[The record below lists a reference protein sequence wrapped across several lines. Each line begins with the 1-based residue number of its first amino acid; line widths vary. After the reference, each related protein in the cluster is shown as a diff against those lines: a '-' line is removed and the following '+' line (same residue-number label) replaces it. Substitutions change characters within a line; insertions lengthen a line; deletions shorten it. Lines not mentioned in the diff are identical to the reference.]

1 MVVYTNMS
9 ATSPKRR
16 RLDKEAVR
24 TAQQVA
30 DTNATLQM
38 FTNKR
43 PQSSWMYTATAGEG
57 ATPYVPSSATSPG
70 NCDPPGRHEISRP
83 QQTKTSSNGLPALNV
98 NTRVASQAQARA
110 PLSEPALVDYESPY
124 ASPLAAQMPT
134 PLTAAASFMSMPP
147 SAAGPRPAL
156 PSPAPSDEHANS
168 PVTATFTSGS
178 PNQSHVPAKRR
189 GPGRPRKYPAP
200 ASDTLSNLS
209 PAQSPAAT
217 SRPMAMPTV
226 PSQLQSAMYVPTLTS
241 SLASA
246 ARRASSLSN
255 ATVSPK
261 AMAQPGSQSRALFD
275 TDRLRQCLEDCRTFN
290 PVDEGRKVLAQ
301 EALEK
306 QDHFYLILSQLF
318 CLHTCAPGLLPK
330 HLDNVDPISW
340 ECLERLL
347 CSNQA
352 VTPAVVQWFAEFP
365 APLHQVLGSGD
376 REFFINQMGIIESF
390 LQVLPRRWDIIIEI
404 SKRTLAPPLT
414 QDLIEQLYLISPVLQ
429 TTSFRAIARVFWGE
443 DNPGLRFLETLHKV
457 DQHTYAHQ
465 MWRRNEGEKRIAYD
479 IYSQVYHAW
488 RSSVMSGKSFSPP
501 PACNYFHIQPQSMG
515 VPMNNTA
522 SQGEHGAA
530 RQRQIM
536 QTNHHMLSP
545 QQQQQQQ
552 QQASAHAQIDSRV
565 QGNNRATVRQQTL
578 APSLLQHLHYQP
590 DRSIQQVLSPHS
602 PASRQGNRNSAPA
615 QAQIVPPSPQH
626 HTPNL
631 MGPMLSRLLPPE
643 NAAPRALPVHP
654 DTAKVSLH
662 QALLRSPIPGNQQ
675 LHPVEQPLYR
685 HVIGYA
691 LRPTKIERSLC
702 AQQIVIPMSYDQM
715 KDVPTTVPTLPG
727 EPGARILKSGSTLY
741 RLRCSK
747 MPPGKGFDT
756 ESLWVTADNVWPD
769 QMSFELNGKHL
780 EPRRKLHHGRY
791 LPIDLSSILH
801 VGTNFLSVFTLPFK
815 EDPSVYV
822 VAIESIG
829 VATHT
834 SILTAIP
841 TISHNDSLDSI
852 KRSLDSPSDPDD
864 EDDFIMTSS
873 TLTIPVI
880 DPYRMDRICDDPVR
894 GATCLHR
901 ECFDLETFLSQC
913 KRERADFPC
922 VPDCWR
928 CPICKGDVRPQKL
941 VRDGFLLQVRED
953 LERTNLLSTRAIVVE
968 ADGIWKP
975 RVEEEASGIR
985 SPSLER
991 EEAAAAAMNGVGK
1004 GKGKQ
1009 KVVEIIEL
1017 D

>member
-43 PQSSWMYTATAGEG
+43 PRSGWMQTATAGEG
-57 ATPYVPSSATSPG
+57 ATPSAPSSATSPG

-98 NTRVASQAQARA
+98 NTRVAAQAQAQA
-110 PLSEPALVDYESPY
+110 PLSGHALVDYESPY
-124 ASPLAAQMPT
+124 AAQMPT
-134 PLTAAASFMSMPP
+134 PLTAAAAFMSRSP

-178 PNQSHVPAKRR
+178 PNQSHVPVKRR
-189 GPGRPRKYPAP
+189 GPGRPRKHPLP
-200 ASDTLSNLS
+200 ASSPLPDLS
-209 PAQSPAAT
+209 PAQSPAVS
-217 SRPMAMPTV
+217 SRPITMPNA
-226 PSQLQSAMYVPTLTS
+226 PPQLPSAMYAPTLPS

-246 ARRASSLSN
+246 ARRASSLSD
-255 ATVSPK
+255 AAILPRDTI
-261 AMAQPGSQSRALFD
+261 QPGSHSKALFD
-275 TDRLRQCLEDCRTFN
+275 KDRLRQRLENCRTFN
-290 PVDEGRKVLAQ
+290 AVDEGRKALAQ
-301 EALEK
+301 DAVEK

-365 APLHQVLGSGD
+365 APLHQVFASSD
-376 REFFINQMGIIESF
+376 REFFVNQLGIIENF
-390 LQVLPRRWDIIIEI
+390 LQVLPRRWDVIIEI
-404 SKRTLAPPLT
+404 SKRTLAPPLA

-457 DQHTYAHQ
+457 DQQTYVHQ
-465 MWRRNEGEKRIAYD
+465 MWRRNEGEKRVAYD
-479 IYSQVYHAW
+479 IYSQVFHAW

-515 VPMNNTA
+515 TPINN
-522 SQGEHGAA
+522 SGLHGEQGAA
-530 RQRQIM
+530 RQRQLM
-536 QTNHHMLSP
+536 QTNHHMLS

-552 QQASAHAQIDSRV
+552 QQILAHAQMESRV
-565 QGNNRATVRQQTL
+565 QGNSRATVRQQTL

-602 PASRQGNRNSAPA
+602 PAARPGNRNSAPA
-615 QAQIVPPSPQH
+615 HAQIVPPSPQH
-626 HTPNL
+626 HTPNN
-631 MGPMLSRLLPPE
+631 MASMLNRLLPPE
-643 NAAPRALPVHP
+643 NAPPRALPVHP
-654 DTAKVSLH
+654 ETSKVALH
-662 QALLRSPIPGNQQ
+662 QALLRSPVPANEK

-685 HVIGYA
+685 HVVGYA
-691 LRPTKIERSLC
+691 LRPTKLDSSLC
-702 AQQIVIPMSYDQM
+702 AQQIVIPMSHDQM
-715 KDVPTTVPTLPG
+715 KDVPTTVPTVPG

-747 MPPGKGFDT
+747 MPAGKGFDT
-756 ESLWVTADNVWPD
+756 EGLWVTAENVWPE
-769 QMSFELNGKHL
+769 QLSFELNGKPL
-780 EPRRKLHHGRY
+780 EARRKLHHGRY
-791 LPIDLSSILH
+791 LPIDLSSILQ
-801 VGTNFLSVFTLPFK
+801 VGTNFLSVYTLPYR

-822 VAIESIG
+822 LAIESIG

-834 SILTAIP
+834 SILTTIP
-841 TISHNDSLDSI
+841 IIPARASLDSI

-873 TLTIPVI
+873 TLTIPI
-880 DPYRMDRICDDPVR
+880 FDPYRADRICDDPVR
-894 GATCLHR
+894 GTTCLHR

-941 VRDGFLLQVRED
+941 VRDGFLLQVRAE
-953 LERTNLLSTRAIVVE
+953 LERKNLLSTRAIVVD
-968 ADGIWKP
+968 ADGSWKP